1 MSPTILAGVISFL
14 DTMDSSEYLPVIIDI
29 FSVISEQ
36 YPDLFDQRFTVI
48 FFFFT
53 ARMNINGLL

>member
-48 FFFFT
+48 FF
-53 ARMNINGLL
+53 LLLE

>member
-48 FFFFT
+48 FFN

>member
-14 DTMDSSEYLPVIIDI
+14 DTMDSSEYLPVVIDI

-48 FFFFT
+48 FFFT
-53 ARMNINGLL
+53 ARMNRNGLL